1 MNIAPRAF
9 LGFALIGALMLAL
22 GVFALSQ
29 MSKIR
34 TSGENIVE
42 NSVPSVRALNEFTQ
56 LTLRLRVLSYRLLTN
71 READTQQKTFD
82 LFEQRNQQIRT
93 AQSNY
98 EKLIS
103 APEERAAYDQYVQLL
118 NQYRQLEERMK
129 TLSRNNQ
136 VDELRTLL
144 GNDLQTNSEAVNA
157 VLARLTEINNLQ
169 AEAFNKS
176 AAQQYSTAFTWVV
189 TMLIVATG
197 LTLLFAWLLTNSITK
212 PIANALDAAE
222 EIAKGNLTRPITV
235 DGSDEAGR
243 LLRAMATMQDKLR
256 DTLQRISGS
265 ATQLASAAEELNSVT
280 DESARGLTQQ
290 NNEIEQAATAVN
302 EMTSAVEEVARN
314 AVSTSEASRNATT
327 SAGDGRDLVQETVGA
342 IERMSADVQ
351 STATLI
357 GNLADESR
365 DIGKVLDVIR
375 GLADQTNL
383 LALNAAIEAAR
394 AGEAGRGF
402 AVVAD
407 EVRALAHRTQQSTS
421 EIERMIGSIQSGT
434 EQAATA
440 VNEMTSAVEEV
451 ARNAVSTSEASRN
464 ATTSAGDGRDL
475 VQETVGAIER
485 MSADVQSTAS
495 LIGNLANESRDIGK
509 VLDVIRGL
517 ADQTNLLALNAAIEA
532 ARAGEAGR
540 GFAVVAD
547 EVRALAH
554 RTQQSTS
561 EIERMIGSIQSGT
574 EQAVDSMRNSTERAE
589 STLNIARGAGMSLDT
604 INSAIVEINERN
616 LVIASAAEE
625 QAQVAREVDRNLVN
639 IRDLSVQS
647 ATGAN
652 QTSAASA
659 ELSRLAVDLNSMV
672 GRFSL

>member
-1 MNIAPRAF
+1 MQQSQPRTNVLFSVKTMSLRNMNIAPRAF
-9 LGFALIGALMLAL
+9 LGFALIGSLMLVL
-22 GVFALSQ
+22 GVFALNQ

-34 TSGENIVE
+34 GAAEEITS
-42 NSVPSVRALNEFTQ
+42 NSVPSIKSLDEFTQ
-56 LTLRLRVLSYRLLTN
+56 LTLRLRVLSYRLLVN
-71 READTQQKTFD
+71 REPDVQQKTMD
-82 LFEQRNQQIRT
+82 LLETRNQQIRA
-93 AQSNY
+93 AQAVY
-98 EKLIS
+98 EKLIAS
-103 APEERAAYDQYVQLL
+103 PQERAAYDQYVQLL
-118 NQYRQLEERMK
+118 GQYRQIEDRMK
-129 TLSRNNQ
+129 SLSRNNQ
-136 VDELRTLL
+136 VDELRTLV
-144 GNDLQTNSEAVNA
+144 NTDLLNNSEAINT
-157 VLARLTEINNLQ
+157 VLNRLLEINTQQTLDTNQQ
-169 AEAFNKS
+169 AAEEYSSAFNL
-176 AAQQYSTAFTWVV
+176 TV
-189 TMLIVATG
+189 TLLVIATG

-212 PIANALDAAE
+212 PIANALSAAE
-222 EIAKGNLTRPITV
+222 EIAEGNLTRPIMV
-235 DGSDEAGR
+235 DGEDEAGR
-243 LLRAMATMQDKLR
+243 LLAAMAKMQEKLR

-314 AVSTSEASRNATT
+314 AVSTSEASKNATT
-327 SAGDGRDLVQETVGA
+327 SAGDGRDLVQETVSA

-357 GNLADESR
+357 GD
-365 DIGKVLDVIR
+365 
-375 GLADQTNL
+375 
-383 LALNAAIEAAR
+383 
-394 AGEAGRGF
+394 
-402 AVVAD
+402 
-407 EVRALAHRTQQSTS
+407 
-421 EIERMIGSIQSGT
+421 
-434 EQAATA
+434 
-440 VNEMTSAVEEV
+440 
-451 ARNAVSTSEASRN
+451 
-464 ATTSAGDGRDL
+464 
-475 VQETVGAIER
+475 
-485 MSADVQSTAS
+485 
-495 LIGNLANESRDIGK
+495 LANESRDIGK

-574 EQAVDSMRNSTERAE
+574 EHAVDSMRNSTERAE

-652 QTSAASA
+652 QTSAASN
-659 ELSRLAVDLNSMV
+659 ELSRLALDLNNMV

>member
-1 MNIAPRAF
+1 MSSIQQPQPRTDALILVPAMSLRNMNIAPRAF
-9 LGFALIGALMLAL
+9 LSFALIGGLMMIL
-22 GVFALSQ
+22 GVFALNQ

-34 TSGENIVE
+34 GAAEEITL
-42 NSVPSVRALNEFTQ
+42 NSVPSIQSIDEFTQ
-56 LTLRLRVLSYRLLTN
+56 LTLRQRVLSYRLLVN
-71 READTQQKTFD
+71 REPDVQQKTMET
-82 LFEQRNQQIRT
+82 LETRNQQIRA
-93 AQSNY
+93 AQATY
-98 EKLIS
+98 EKLIAS
-103 APEERAAYDQYVQLL
+103 PQERAAYDQYVQLL
-118 NQYRQLEERMK
+118 GQYRQIEDRMK

-144 GNDLQTNSEAVNA
+144 NTDLLNNSEAVNA
-157 VLARLTEINNLQ
+157 VLNRLLEINTQQTHDTNQQ
-169 AEAFNKS
+169 AADQYDSAFDLVIALLV
-176 AAQQYSTAFTWVV
+176 AATA
-189 TMLIVATG
+189 
-197 LTLLFAWLLTNSITK
+197 LTLALAWSLTNSITK
-212 PIANALDAAE
+212 PIANALGAAE
-222 EIAKGNLTRPITV
+222 SIAEGDLTRPITV
-235 DGSDEAGR
+235 DGEDEAGR
-243 LLRAMATMQDKLR
+243 LLAAMAKMQDKLR

-280 DESARGLTQQ
+280 DESARGLTRQ

-314 AVSTSEASRNATT
+314 AVSTSEASQSATA
-327 SAGDGRDLVQETVGA
+327 SAGDGRDLVQETVSA

-357 GNLADESR
+357 GD
-365 DIGKVLDVIR
+365 
-375 GLADQTNL
+375 
-383 LALNAAIEAAR
+383 
-394 AGEAGRGF
+394 
-402 AVVAD
+402 
-407 EVRALAHRTQQSTS
+407 
-421 EIERMIGSIQSGT
+421 
-434 EQAATA
+434 
-440 VNEMTSAVEEV
+440 
-451 ARNAVSTSEASRN
+451 
-464 ATTSAGDGRDL
+464 
-475 VQETVGAIER
+475 
-485 MSADVQSTAS
+485 
-495 LIGNLANESRDIGK
+495 LANESRDIGK

-574 EQAVDSMRNSTERAE
+574 EHAVDSMRNSTERAE

-604 INSAIVEINERN
+604 INSAIVEINQRN

-652 QTSAASA
+652 QTSAASS
-659 ELSRLAVDLNSMV
+659 ELSRLAVDLNTMV